1 VREVRKEKDGEE
13 EIIPKRTETRNQRH
27 REESTNQRKEKEGRA
42 SEGRGKRKERKEKE
56 GTHGCTSARWVPKLS
71 AAGKIVPI

>member
-27 REESTNQRKEKEGRA
+27 REESTNQRKKKEGRA
-42 SEGRGKRKERKEKE
+42 SEGEERERRGKKKRVHTDAPVHDGSRN
-56 GTHGCTSARWVPKLS
+56 
-71 AAGKIVPI
+71 